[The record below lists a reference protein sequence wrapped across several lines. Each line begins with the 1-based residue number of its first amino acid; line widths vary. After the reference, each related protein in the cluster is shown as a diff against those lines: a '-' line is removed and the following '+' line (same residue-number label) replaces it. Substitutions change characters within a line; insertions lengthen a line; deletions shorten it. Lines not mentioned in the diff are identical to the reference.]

1 MEERVLAVR
10 GVGGYRQ
17 YRIPAMAVTP
27 SGRII
32 AIYDGRFDFD
42 DLPAPV
48 DLVFRISDD
57 NGSTWSAQSIFR
69 EHDGVYGFG
78 DASIIID
85 PAIGDK
91 GRILVL
97 YQHTKL
103 AGFFESKEGTDLS
116 DPEISQIGLS
126 YSDDD
131 GKSWKHEYVT
141 DQLKAAGTLGI
152 FATSGMGGRITDGKF
167 AGRLL
172 QAFVLRTKTE
182 LFSQIGYSDD
192 HGVTWSLGAVI
203 PGGNETAITA
213 LHDGSILFHSRAT
226 PYRLAGRS
234 IDGGLTLSDLAPDQ
248 ALPDP
253 SDNGSLTTLSNG
265 DLICTHNHDSDLRMN
280 TVIKESVDGGKT
292 WHKGFVI
299 EKGSSAYSTACELAD
314 GSIGILYERNAY
326 VEIVFARI
334 KPEELIPL
342 GNLIYP
348 LETKNK
354 IEFEIVPRFIRP
366 GRKGVEILAVDQL
379 PQIPE
384 VDMSLW
390 RPSERKEIAAA
401 SGSASGDSLLT
412 KAQLDQLMGEI
423 TTTLKVGDEIRVS
436 GYLRNNTKTI
446 LQNVEIKNPSKV
458 VIAKS
463 DCINPDE
470 KLCFLDY
477 RHYVN
482 STDFTQGFISM
493 EFEWWSEGLLCIRKA
508 IRISTRDGLPISSA

>member
-1 MEERVLAVR
+1 MEEKVLAVR

-32 AIYDGRFDFD
+32 TIYDGRFDFD
-42 DLPAPV
+42 DLPAPI

-57 NGSTWSAQSIFR
+57 NGTTWSDQAIFR
-69 EHDGVYGFG
+69 EHIGVFGFG

-85 PAIGDK
+85 PAIGEM
-91 GRILVL
+91 GRILVF

-103 AGFFESKEGTDLS
+103 AGFFESKAGIDLS
-116 DPEISQIGLS
+116 DPEISHIGLS

-131 GKSWKHEYVT
+131 GKSWQHRYVT
-141 DQLKAAGTLGI
+141 DQLKTEKTLGI
-152 FATSGMGGRITDGKF
+152 FATSGMGGRITAGEF

-172 QAFVLRTKTE
+172 QTFVLRTKNE

-192 HGVTWSLGAVI
+192 HGLTWSLGAVI

-213 LHDGSILFHSRAT
+213 LLDGSILFHSRST

-234 IDGGLTLSDLAPDQ
+234 IDGGITLSDLAPDQ

-265 DLICTHNHDSDLRMN
+265 HLICTHNHDSDLRMN
-280 TVIKESVDGGKT
+280 TVIKESIDGGKT
-292 WHKGFVI
+292 WSKALSI
-299 EKGSSAYSTACELAD
+299 ENGSSAYSTACELAD
-314 GSIGILYERNAY
+314 GSIGILFERNAY
-326 VEIVFARI
+326 VEMVFARVM
-334 KPEELIPL
+334 PEELTPIADV
-342 GNLIYP
+342 NYSDK
-348 LETKNK
+348 TRDK
-354 IEFEIVPRFIRP
+354 IEFKIIPRFIRP
-366 GRKGVEILAVDQL
+366 ERKAVGTLSAQQL

-412 KAQLDQLMGEI
+412 KVQLDQLMGEI
-423 TTTLKVGDEIRVS
+423 TPSLKVGDEIRVS
-436 GYLRNNTKTI
+436 GYLRNNTKTA
-446 LQNVEIKNPSKV
+446 LQNVEIKASPKV

-463 DCINPDE
+463 DCINPGE
-470 KLCFLDY
+470 KLSFLDY

-482 STDFTQGFISM
+482 STDITQGFISM
-493 EFEWWSEGLLCIRKA
+493 EFEWWSKGLVCVRKA
-508 IRISTRDGLPISSA
+508 IQISTRDGLPISSV

>member
-1 MEERVLAVR
+1 MEEKVLAVR

-48 DLVFRISDD
+48 DLVFKISDD
-57 NGSTWSAQSIFR
+57 NGSTWSALSIFR

-141 DQLKAAGTLGI
+141 DQLKSAGTLGI
-152 FATSGMGGRITDGKF
+152 FATSGMGGRITHGKF

-172 QAFVLRTKTE
+172 QTFVLRTKTE

-192 HGVTWSLGAVI
+192 HGVTWSLGAAI

-226 PYRLAGRS
+226 PFRLSGRS
-234 IDGGLTLSDLAPDQ
+234 IDGGLTLNDLAPDQ

-253 SDNGSLTTLSNG
+253 SDNGSLTTLRNG
-265 DLICTHNHDSDLRMN
+265 RLICTHNHDSDLRMN
-280 TVIKESVDGGKT
+280 TVIKESLDGGKT
-292 WHKGFVI
+292 WQKGFVI

-314 GSIGILYERNAY
+314 GSIGILFERNAY
-326 VEIVFARI
+326 VEMVFVRI
-334 KPEELIPL
+334 MPEQLLPIGSL
-342 GNLIYP
+342 NYP
-348 LETKNK
+348 DIKGDK
-354 IEFEIVPRFIRP
+354 IEFEIIPRFIRP
-366 GRKGVEILAVDQL
+366 ARKDLGILSIEQL
-379 PQIPE
+379 PQVPE

-401 SGSASGDSLLT
+401 SGSASGNLLLS

-423 TTTLKVGDEIRVS
+423 TTALKVGDEIRVS
-436 GYLRNNTKTI
+436 GYLRNNTKTA
-446 LQNVEIKNPSKV
+446 LHNVEIQDPLKI

-463 DCINPDE
+463 DCINPGE
-470 KLCFLDY
+470 KLHFLDY
-477 RHYVN
+477 RQFVD
-482 STDFTQGFISM
+482 SIDTGQGFLSM
-493 EFEWWSEGLLCIRKA
+493 EFLLTSSGVVCVRKV
-508 IRISTRDGLPISSA
+508 IRISTRDGLQIPSI

>member
-1 MEERVLAVR
+1 MEEKTLAVR

-42 DLPAPV
+42 DLPAPI
-48 DLVFRISDD
+48 DLVLRISDD
-57 NGSTWSAQSIFR
+57 NGSTWSNQSIFR

-85 PAIGDK
+85 PAIGKK
-91 GRILVL
+91 GRILVF

-103 AGFFESKEGTDLS
+103 AGFFESKAGTDLS
-116 DPEISQIGLS
+116 DPEISHIGLS

-131 GKSWKHEYVT
+131 GNSWQHVYVT
-141 DQLKAAGTLGI
+141 DQLKAQNTLGI
-152 FATSGMGGRITDGKF
+152 FATSGMGGRITAGEF
-167 AGRLL
+167 EGRLL
-172 QAFVLRTKTE
+172 QTFVLRTKTE

-192 HGVTWSLGAVI
+192 HGATWSLGAVI
-203 PGGNETAITA
+203 PGGNETAITS
-213 LHDGSILFHSRAT
+213 LHDGSILFHSRGT
-226 PYRLAGRS
+226 PFRLAGRS
-234 IDGGLTLSDLAPDQ
+234 LDGGKTLSDLAPDQ

-265 DLICTHNHDSDLRMN
+265 HLICTHNHDSNLRRN

-292 WHKGFVI
+292 WGRGLVI
-299 EKGSSAYSTACELAD
+299 EDGSSAYSTACELAD

-334 KPEELIPL
+334 ALEELIPI
-342 GNLIYP
+342 GNVIYP
-348 LETKNK
+348 VETKNK

-366 GRKGVEILAVDQL
+366 GRKDAGILAVDQL
-379 PQIPE
+379 PQVPE

-390 RPSERKEIAAA
+390 RASERKEIAAA

-423 TTTLKVGDEIRVS
+423 TPSLKAGDEIRLS
-436 GYLRNNTKTI
+436 GYLCNNTKTA
-446 LQNVEIKNPSKV
+446 LQDVEIKSPSKV
-458 VIAKS
+458 GIAKS
-463 DCINPDE
+463 ECINPGE

-477 RHYVN
+477 RHFVN
-482 STDFTQGFISM
+482 SIDFKKGFVSM
-493 EFEWWSEGLLCIRKA
+493 EFEWWSEGLLCVRKA
-508 IRISTRDGLPISSA
+508 IRISTRDGLPITSV

>member
-1 MEERVLAVR
+1 MEEKTLAVR

-17 YRIPAMAVTP
+17 YRIPAMVVTP

-42 DLPAPV
+42 DLPAPI
-48 DLVFRISDD
+48 DLVLRISDD

-91 GRILVL
+91 GRILVF

-103 AGFFESKEGTDLS
+103 AGFFESKAGTDPS

-131 GKSWKHEYVT
+131 GNSWRHGYVT
-141 DQLKAAGTLGI
+141 DQLKSAGTLGI
-152 FATSGMGGRITDGKF
+152 FATSGMGGRITAGEF

-172 QAFVLRTKTE
+172 QTFVLRTKTE
-182 LFSQIGYSDD
+182 LFSQIGFSDD
-192 HGVTWSLGAVI
+192 HGVNWSLGAAI
-203 PGGNETAITA
+203 PGGNETAITS
-213 LHDGSILFHSRAT
+213 LHDGSILFHSRGT
-226 PYRLAGRS
+226 PFRLAGRS
-234 IDGGLTLSDLAPDQ
+234 LDGGITLSDLGPDQ

-265 DLICTHNHDSDLRMN
+265 HLICTHNHDSDLRMN

-292 WHKGFVI
+292 WSRALVI
-299 EKGSSAYSTACELAD
+299 EDGSSAYSTACELAD
-314 GSIGILYERNAY
+314 GSIGILFERNAY
-326 VEIVFARI
+326 VEMVFARI
-334 KPEELIPL
+334 KPEELTPIEVV
-342 GNLIYP
+342 NYP
-348 LETKNK
+348 DKTRDK
-354 IEFEIVPRFIRP
+354 IEFEVVPRFIRP
-366 GRKGVEILAVDQL
+366 ARKGVEILAVDQL
-379 PQIPE
+379 PQVPE

-423 TTTLKVGDEIRVS
+423 TPSLKAGDEIRLS
-436 GYLRNNTKTI
+436 GYLRNNTKTA
-446 LQNVEIKNPSKV
+446 LQNVEIKTPSKV

-463 DCINPDE
+463 DRINPGE

-482 STDFTQGFISM
+482 STDITNGFVSM
-493 EFEWWSEGLLCIRKA
+493 EFEWRSEGLLCVRKA
-508 IRISTRDGLPISSA
+508 IRISTRDGLPISSV